1 MFNSWLTNPNE
12 DKESI
17 YIRDINHFRKTG
29 EFIDTHMITDEIS
42 KPKATFKPE
51 ENFRIKSNK

>member
-1 MFNSWLTNPNE
+1 V

-17 YIRDINHFRKTG
+17 YLDDIDHFRKTG

-42 KPKATFKPE
+42 KPKIAFKPE
-51 ENFRIKSNK
+51 ENFRIKIKK